1 MSDIFLMRQLENAK
15 MAMTKRNVIRN
26 VKCFFALWFFVVLKR
41 SFVFFLVAATVN
53 IHHMYDMFTV

>member
-26 VKCFFALWFFVVLKR
+26 VKCFFALRFFVVLKR
-41 SFVFFLVAATVN
+41 SFVFFSGGCYCQYSSHV
-53 IHHMYDMFTV
+53 